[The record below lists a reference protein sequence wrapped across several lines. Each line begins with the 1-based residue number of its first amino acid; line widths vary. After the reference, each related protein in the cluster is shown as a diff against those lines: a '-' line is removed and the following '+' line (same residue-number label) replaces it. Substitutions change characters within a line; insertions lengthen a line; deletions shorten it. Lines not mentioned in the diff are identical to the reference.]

1 MKFTG
6 LEVFDA
12 SIQRTNRWLKE
23 LMQELNW
30 TDHRKTYQAFRCV
43 LHALRDHLSPKA
55 AVCVGNQ
62 LPMLIRGFYFD
73 HWDLSAKPLASH
85 SPHGFITVVSRYMSH
100 EGDND
105 SDAELVSRAVFRL
118 LERKVIEGEIEDL
131 RHSLPAVIADL
142 WPPSVRAA

>member
-6 LEVFDA
+6 LEVFDS
-12 SIQRTNRWLKE
+12 SIQRTNLWLKD

-30 TDHRKTYQAFRCV
+30 TDHRKTYRAFRCV
-43 LHALRDHLSPKA
+43 LHALRDHLSPKDA
-55 AVCVGNQ
+55 IYVGNQ

-73 HWDLSAKPLASH
+73 HWDLSGKPLASRNQG
-85 SPHGFITVVSRYMSH
+85 GFISVVSKYMSH
-100 EGDND
+100 DGDSD

-118 LERKVIEGEIEDL
+118 LQRKVIDGEIEDL
-131 RHSLPAVIADL
+131 RHLVPRGVGDL